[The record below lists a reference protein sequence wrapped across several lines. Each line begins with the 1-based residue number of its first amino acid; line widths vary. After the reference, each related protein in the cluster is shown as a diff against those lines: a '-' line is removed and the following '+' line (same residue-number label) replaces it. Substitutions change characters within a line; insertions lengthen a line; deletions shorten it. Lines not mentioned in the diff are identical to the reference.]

1 MKDPIR
7 KITKNQ
13 KKRAGYVALVEQLSS
28 KHETL
33 NSKPSIV
40 KAKKQNNK
48 HVSMIMSTHL

>member
-33 NSKPSIV
+33 NSKPSV
-40 KAKKQNNK
+40 AKKRK
-48 HVSMIMSTHL
+48 RKLETCMCGSYL